1 MKMGSWVVVLVLV
14 LVVLVVVVF
23 VVVVVVVVHILGM
36 AHTPPSALLI
46 PRKRAIPPIV

>member
-23 VVVVVVVVHILGM
+23 VVVVMVVHILGM